1 MIFIVM
7 CHAINA
13 NALKI
18 AKMYLC
24 FIILALLWLVLWWW
38 VDAQG
43 AINLYT
49 PYAIS
54 ATKTLAHYSNNNG

>member
-1 MIFIVM
+1 M

-24 FIILALLWLVLWWW
+24 FIILALLWLELWLW
-38 VDAQG
+38 VAAQG

-49 PYAIS
+49 SDAIS